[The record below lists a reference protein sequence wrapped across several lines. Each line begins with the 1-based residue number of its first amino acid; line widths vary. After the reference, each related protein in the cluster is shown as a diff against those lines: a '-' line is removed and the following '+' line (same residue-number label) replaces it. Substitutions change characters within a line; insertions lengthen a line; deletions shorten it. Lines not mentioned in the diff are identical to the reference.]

1 MLSVFS
7 LYPWVLV
14 GGLIYILIH
23 IARFYEKKYAELYR
37 DAPRQRTYY
46 ALFLIPIVLFLF
58 AAGRYALC
66 RDLAG
71 DLAGD
76 LAFMVGGIVLAAS
89 SYYLYRLMTGGR
101 H

>member
-1 MLSVFS
+1 MYSVLS

-46 ALFLIPIVLFLF
+46 VLFLAPLVLFLF
-58 AAGRYALC
+58 AAGRYALH
-66 RDLAG
+66 G

-76 LAFMVGGIVLAAS
+76 L
-89 SYYLYRLMTGGR
+89 YYGAD
-101 H
+101 